1 MNMPPSQNRSNC
13 AFRYGFLR
21 LATDSTAQSGLKGDS
36 ITGKGV
42 IRGSGTYKTCDNH
55 PFCQECACPKLL
67 SNVPDSIVRL
77 ERKRTMYQ
85 AQLRWKPIVALL
97 IITLVWGAN
106 WAIVKIGARE
116 LAPLFMAGLRS
127 LVAAGCLYVWM
138 KIRRI
143 RVFPSRGL
151 LFHGIVIGF
160 FFGTEFGFLY
170 VGLQY
175 TLASRT
181 YVMLYTAPFFTALGA
196 HLFLKGDELNPW
208 KASGLFLAFTGVV
221 MLFMT
226 NLGPAS
232 VRALPGDLMAL
243 AAGALWG
250 ATTVYIKK
258 YLAHRTVPLQTLF
271 YQVLFSAPLLLIVS
285 VVLKE
290 SWVSD
295 FSLVACFSLFYQC
308 IIVAFL
314 SYLVWFEL
322 IHRYPVSLLH
332 AFSFF
337 TPVFG
342 VFLSGVLILGEVIS
356 TRLILALT
364 LVSVGIILVNRQPV
378 GKG

>member
-1 MNMPPSQNRSNC
+1 M
-13 AFRYGFLR
+13 
-21 LATDSTAQSGLKGDS
+21 
-36 ITGKGV
+36 
-42 IRGSGTYKTCDNH
+42 IRESGTYKTFNNH
-55 PFCQECACPKLL
+55 PFCQGCACPELL

-77 ERKRTMYQ
+77 EREKTVYQ
-85 AQLRWKPIVALL
+85 AQLRWQPIVALL

-127 LVAAGCLYVWM
+127 LVAAGCLYLWM

-151 LFHGIVIGF
+151 LVHGIVIGL
-160 FFGTEFGFLY
+160 FFGTEFGFIY

-181 YVMLYTAPFFTALGA
+181 YVMIYTAPFFAALGA

-208 KASGLFLAFTGVV
+208 KASGLILAFIGMVI
-221 MLFMT
+221 LFMT
-226 NLGPAS
+226 NLGPVS

-258 YLAHRTVPLQTLF
+258 YLAHKTVPLQTLF
-271 YQVLFSAPLLLIVS
+271 YQVLFSAPLLLILS
-285 VVLKE
+285 FVLKE
-290 SWVSD
+290 SWVTD

-308 IIVAFL
+308 IIIAFL

-337 TPVFG
+337 SPAFG
-342 VFLSGVLILGEVIS
+342 VFLSGALILGEVIS
-356 TRLILALT
+356 TRLILSLI
-364 LVSVGIILVNRQPV
+364 LVRLGMILVNRQPM